1 MPKQTG
7 LSGIVLRAATGT
19 MVALA
24 LGGLWTFTST
34 RASSEDL
41 EKTDK
46 TVAVLESKVQKE
58 REAQL
63 VFRAEV
69 RSVLKIKKPKPGLE

>member
-1 MPKQTG
+1 MPKQPG
-7 LSGIVLRAATGT
+7 LNGIVLRAATGT
-19 MVALA
+19 LVALA
-24 LGGLWTFTST
+24 IGGVWAFATT

-69 RSVLKIKKPKPGLE
+69 RSALKIKKPKPGLE